1 VSDFQSVVGFEEVWR
16 PIAVYR
22 RRPQTVLSP
31 GPTADVRARL
41 ARISSNAPEV
51 MVKVTGRTHS
61 AAQLRAH
68 LQYISQR
75 GGLEME
81 DRDGQRLVGRGDVDE
96 LAADW
101 SVLALMDRQRRS
113 DSPFTHSI
121 VLSMPAGT
129 DAAVVRDAARAFAG
143 EVFGE
148 RFDHVSVLH
157 TDTPHPHVHLVVCAQ
172 GDNGERLNPS
182 LADLELRRQIFARAL
197 RDRGV
202 AAEATPRRARGVTRK
217 AEPIALRKMRDQY
230 ESGLGPI
237 SRTLRSAY
245 GEAAKAAFGGTLRAT
260 PWERRLLEQQ
270 VTIRA
275 LYKAQADALQAS
287 PDPADQ
293 ALGRQLATWVEQ
305 MPAPESRRL
314 ALARELRMINQG
326 LARPERD
333 DGRGDRTRMRL
344 DMAARNDER
353 PARNS
358 APQRPLFR

>member
-1 VSDFQSVVGFEEVWR
+1 VVSDFQSVAGFEEVWR
-16 PIAVYR
+16 PFAVHR
-22 RRPQTVLSP
+22 RRPQTHLSP
-31 GPTADVRARL
+31 GPSADVRARL

-51 MVKVTGRTHS
+51 IVKVTGRAHS
-61 AAQLRAH
+61 AGQLRAQ

-75 GGLEME
+75 GGLEVE
-81 DRDGQRLVGRGDVDE
+81 DRDGQRLVGRGDIDD

-113 DSPFTHSI
+113 SSPFTYSI

-129 DAAVVRDAARAFAG
+129 DAGVVGDAARAFAG

-157 TDTPHPHVHLVVCAQ
+157 TDTPHPHVHMVVCAQ
-172 GDNGERLNPS
+172 GDNGERLNPKM
-182 LADLELRRQIFARAL
+182 ADLELWRQTFARAL

-202 AAEATPRRARGVTRK
+202 EAEATPRRARGVTRK
-217 AEPIALRKMRDQY
+217 AEGIALRKMRDQY

-245 GEAAKAAFGGTLRAT
+245 GEAAKAAFGGPVHAT
-260 PWERRLLEQQ
+260 PWERRLLEGQAR
-270 VTIRA
+270 IRG

-287 PDPADQ
+287 PDPADR

-314 ALARELRMINQG
+314 ALARELRVINQG

-333 DGRGDRTRMRL
+333 DGRGDRAQMRL
-344 DMAARNDER
+344 EPGPKGRG
-353 PARNS
+353 
-358 APQRPLFR
+358 